1 MEKEVIKLEKEY
13 DLVKGGETMEFLPK
27 NGLIHAYAFSTGGL
41 KLTTAGDNKEAN
53 AMLNEVLE
61 ALQLQN
67 YELID
72 VKMST
77 TIGALGQTNIR
88 FMILYK

>member
-1 MEKEVIKLEKEY
+1 
-13 DLVKGGETMEFLPK
+13 MEFLPK

-61 ALQLQN
+61 ALQLPLVVE
-67 YELID
+67 YTLDGEKTFD
-72 VKMST
+72 VVSLQEYIAK
-77 TIGALGQTNIR
+77 GQRKKRSQT
-88 FMILYK
+88 KEE